1 MNKKIKCKGCG
12 AEFIPTLGVNAPAC
26 PQCQTPAPMATA
38 RAAFAAGEPVLLP
51 AAGGDDFDIQ
61 WMPPGQQTPCCTV
74 EGKPKELSFTVK
86 PHHATAFNAQL
97 QALRSAAAAGKGD
110 LPFIDFDHEDG
121 RASGRPVEMYW
132 GGDDL
137 KKGGIRLKGK
147 WTASGKAGVTGEAPD
162 YTRFSPE
169 WYFDEDGEPLA
180 IGPNLGGLVN
190 RAAFKNIASVK
201 AAAATNN
208 TKPNMTKEEFQAL
221 LTDALK
227 PINSEIAALK
237 ATAKGTETAPA
248 AAGAAGETE
257 LTKAIAKA
265 LKPVTDKLDA
275 IELGQTEN
283 RKAQAKAAVQTHVS
297 RGAIAPADTASVEFW
312 EKTWL
317 ADAAAAEVQLKKLP
331 GKAQGRF
338 IENPGQGTHTATSAV
353 EMSEAERLMLEGAS
367 KLKEKN
373 KAIASNAQ
381 ALEAFLR
388 TPEGNALY
396 AQTLAGRSAN
406 RRDIVQ
412 AR

>member
-12 AEFIPTLGVNAPAC
+12 AEFIPTLGVNTPAC

-38 RAAFAAGEPVLLP
+38 RAAFAAGEPVLP
-51 AAGGDDFDIQ
+51 TAAGGDDFDFQ

-74 EGKPKELSFTVK
+74 EGQPKELSFTVK
-86 PHHATAFNAQL
+86 PYHATAFNAQL

-110 LPFIDFDHEDG
+110 LPFIDFNHEDG

-132 GGDDL
+132 GGEDA

-147 WTASGKAGVTGEAPD
+147 WTASGKASVTGEAPD

-201 AAAATNN
+201 AAAANHNQKT
-208 TKPNMTKEEFQAL
+208 NMTKEEFQAL

-248 AAGAAGETE
+248 AGAGETE
-257 LTKAIAKA
+257 LTKAVAKA
-265 LKPVTDKLDA
+265 LEPVTKKLEA
-275 IELGQTEN
+275 IELGQTEG
-283 RKAQAKAAVQTHVS
+283 RKAQAKAAVQVHVT
-297 RGAIAPADTASVEFW
+297 RGAIAPANTKGIEFW
-312 EKTWL
+312 EKAWL
-317 ADAAAAEVQLKKLP
+317 ADAAAAEEQMKTLGTKAT
-331 GKAQGRF
+331 GKF
-338 IENPGQGTHTATSAV
+338 ILNPGQDTRTATAGSV
-353 EMSEAERLMLEGAS
+353 ELSEPERLMLEGAR
-367 KLKEKN
+367 KLREKN
-373 KAIASNAQ
+373 KAIASDAQ

-388 TPEGNALY
+388 TDEGNALY
-396 AQTLAGRSAN
+396 AETLAGRSAN
-406 RRDIVQ
+406 RRDIVR